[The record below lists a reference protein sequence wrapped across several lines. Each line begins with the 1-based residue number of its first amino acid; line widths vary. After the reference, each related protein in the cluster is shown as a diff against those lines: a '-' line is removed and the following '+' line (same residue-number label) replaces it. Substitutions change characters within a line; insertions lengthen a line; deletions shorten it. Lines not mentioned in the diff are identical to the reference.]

1 MTNKILPLEDNAPKA
16 VVVAGDNPCREALE
30 GILATEGLSVVVV
43 VGDLPAVDIESAI
56 LAKFDERPQLVN
68 LINEANQE
76 ELDKVVSQHKA
87 FVNSMEIGLSLHGGH
102 HDTKKMILH
111 IEKQQREHDA
121 MLYQIERDRGHE
133 GMKKPAFLL
142 DQRKF
147 KGKKARRQHR

>member
-1 MTNKILPLEDNAPKA
+1 MTNKTLPLDDNAPKA

-30 GILATEGLSVVVV
+30 KILATEGLSVVVV
-43 VGDLPAVDIESAI
+43 GDLSAIDIEPAI

-87 FVNSMEIGLSLHGGH
+87 FVNSVEIGLSLHGGH
-102 HDTKKMILH
+102 HDTKKMILL

-121 MLYQIERDRGHE
+121 MLYQIERERGHE
-133 GMKKPAFLL
+133 GMRKPAFLL
-142 DQRKF
+142 DQRQF

>member
-16 VVVAGDNPCREALE
+16 VVVAGDSQCREALE
-30 GILATEGLSVVVV
+30 KILATEGLSVVVV
-43 VGDLPAVDIESAI
+43 GDLPAIDIESAI

-102 HDTKKMILH
+102 HDTKNLILY

-121 MLYQIERDRGHE
+121 MLYQIERERGCE

-142 DQRKF
+142 EQRKF